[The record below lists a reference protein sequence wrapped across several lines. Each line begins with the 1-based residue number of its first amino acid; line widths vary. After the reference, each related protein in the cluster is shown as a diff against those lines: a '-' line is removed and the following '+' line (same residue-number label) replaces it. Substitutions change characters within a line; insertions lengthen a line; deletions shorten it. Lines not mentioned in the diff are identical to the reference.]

1 MNNQKKVY
9 FKEIPSFITT
19 ISNHLGYQIQ
29 ILQVKDM
36 FSLNYEVYSQEEE
49 KVKDYL
55 DTYFFLLNNS
65 CNAINERIINKSL
78 FLLTN
83 KRVNKEKIEKILTNF
98 YSIEEEINISKIIKL
113 SFETGNLVKNKK
125 DKYIYF
131 LMLINYLLLHYNF
144 KAIKYFSDD
153 FSTLDEV
160 INKYKENEKELL
172 ETYITL
178 KEAMSKNLDEDY
190 YKNLRKVSLKD
201 ITSYLYENKEILQK
215 KYQVESLAI
224 FGSFVKDKERLDS
237 DIDLIVRFE
246 RFIPLLKRNRYKEEI
261 QEMIL
266 QKFNRF
272 SDIHIESEL
281 INENNIKTFKDNIKI
296 F

>member
-36 FSLNYEVYSQEEE
+36 FSLNYEVYSKEEE

-83 KRVNKEKIEKILTNF
+83 KRVNQEKVKTILTKF
-98 YSIEEEINISKIIKL
+98 YSIKEEINISKIIKL
-113 SFETGNLVKNKK
+113 SFETSNLVKNKK

-246 RFIPLLKRNRYKEEI
+246 RFVPLLKRNRYKEEI
-261 QEMIL
+261 QEMIF

-281 INENNIKTFKDNIKI
+281 INENNIKTFKDKLKI

>member
-36 FSLNYEVYSQEEE
+36 FSLNYEVYSKEEE

-65 CNAINERIINKSL
+65 CNAINKRIINKSL

-83 KRVNKEKIEKILTNF
+83 KRVNQEKVETILTNF

-113 SFETGNLVKNKK
+113 AFEISNLVKSKK

-131 LMLINYLLLHYNF
+131 LMLINYLLVRYNF

-201 ITSYLYENKEILQK
+201 ITSYLYENKEVLQK

-261 QEMIL
+261 QEMIF

-281 INENNIKTFKDNIKI
+281 INENNIKTFKDNLKI

>member
-19 ISNHLGYQIQ
+19 ISNNLGYQIQ

-49 KVKDYL
+49 KIKDYL

-113 SFETGNLVKNKK
+113 SFETSNLAKNKK

-261 QEMIL
+261 QEMIF

-281 INENNIKTFKDNIKI
+281 INENNIKTFKDKLKI

>member
-36 FSLNYEVYSQEEE
+36 FSLNYDIYSKEEE
-49 KVKDYL
+49 KIKDYL

-65 CNAINERIINKSL
+65 CNAVNERIIKKSL

-83 KRVNKEKIEKILTNF
+83 KRVNKEKVEKILTNF

-113 SFETGNLVKNKK
+113 SFETSNLVKNKK

-224 FGSFVKDKERLDS
+224 FGSFVKGKERLDS

-246 RFIPLLKRNRYKEEI
+246 KFIPLLKRNRYKEEI
-261 QEMIL
+261 QEMIY

-281 INENNIKTFKDNIKI
+281 INENNIKTFKDNLKI

>member
-36 FSLNYEVYSQEEE
+36 FSLNYEVYSKEEE

-83 KRVNKEKIEKILTNF
+83 KRVNKEKVEKILTNF

-113 SFETGNLVKNKK
+113 SFETSNLVKNKK

-246 RFIPLLKRNRYKEEI
+246 RFVPLLKRNRYKEEI
-261 QEMIL
+261 QEMIF

-281 INENNIKTFKDNIKI
+281 INENNIKTFKDKLKI

>member
-49 KVKDYL
+49 KIKDYL

-83 KRVNKEKIEKILTNF
+83 KRINKEKVEKILTNF

-113 SFETGNLVKNKK
+113 SFETSNLVKNKK

-215 KYQVESLAI
+215 KYQVESIAI

-246 RFIPLLKRNRYKEEI
+246 KFIPLLKRNRYKEEI
-261 QEMIL
+261 QEMIY

-281 INENNIKTFKDNIKI
+281 INENNIKTFKDNLKI

>member
-36 FSLNYEVYSQEEE
+36 FSLNYEVYSKEEE

-83 KRVNKEKIEKILTNF
+83 KRVNQEKVKTILTKF
-98 YSIEEEINISKIIKL
+98 YSIKEEINISKIIKL
-113 SFETGNLVKNKK
+113 SFETSNLVKNKK

-261 QEMIL
+261 QEMIY
-266 QKFNRF
+266 QKFDRF

>member
-36 FSLNYEVYSQEEE
+36 FSLNYDIYSKEEE
-49 KVKDYL
+49 KIKDYL

-65 CNAINERIINKSL
+65 CNAVNERIIKKSL

-83 KRVNKEKIEKILTNF
+83 KRVNKEKVEKILTNF

-113 SFETGNLVKNKK
+113 SFETSNLVKNKK

-160 INKYKENEKELL
+160 IN
-172 ETYITL
+172 
-178 KEAMSKNLDEDY
+178 
-190 YKNLRKVSLKD
+190 
-201 ITSYLYENKEILQK
+201 
-215 KYQVESLAI
+215 
-224 FGSFVKDKERLDS
+224 
-237 DIDLIVRFE
+237 
-246 RFIPLLKRNRYKEEI
+246 
-261 QEMIL
+261 
-266 QKFNRF
+266 
-272 SDIHIESEL
+272 
-281 INENNIKTFKDNIKI
+281 
-296 F
+296 

>member
-36 FSLNYEVYSQEEE
+36 FSLNYEVYSKEEE

-113 SFETGNLVKNKK
+113 SFETSNLAKNKK

-131 LMLINYLLLHYNF
+131 LMLINYLLVRYNF
-144 KAIKYFSDD
+144 KAIKYFKEDL
-153 FSTLDEV
+153 STLDEV
-160 INKYKENEKELL
+160 IDKYKANEKDLL

-178 KEAMSKNLDEDY
+178 KESLSKNLDEDY

-224 FGSFVKDKERLDS
+224 FGSFAKEKERLDS

-261 QEMIL
+261 QEMIY

>member
-49 KVKDYL
+49 KIKDYL

-65 CNAINERIINKSL
+65 CNAVNERIIKKSL

-83 KRVNKEKIEKILTNF
+83 KRVNKEKVEKILTNF

-113 SFETGNLVKNKK
+113 SFETSNLVKNKK

-153 FSTLDEV
+153 FSTLDEL
-160 INKYKENEKELL
+160 IDKYKENEKELL

-178 KEAMSKNLDEDY
+178 KESLSKNLDEDY

-261 QEMIL
+261 QEMIY

-281 INENNIKTFKDNIKI
+281 INENNIKTFKDNLKI

>member
-49 KVKDYL
+49 KIKDYL

-83 KRVNKEKIEKILTNF
+83 KRINKEKVEKILTNF

-113 SFETGNLVKNKK
+113 SFETSNLVKNKK

-160 INKYKENEKELL
+160 IDKYKANEKDLL

-261 QEMIL
+261 QEMIY

-281 INENNIKTFKDNIKI
+281 INENNIKTFKDNLKI

>member
-36 FSLNYEVYSQEEE
+36 FSLNYDIYSKEEE
-49 KVKDYL
+49 KIKDYL

-65 CNAINERIINKSL
+65 CNAINERIISKSL

-83 KRVNKEKIEKILTNF
+83 KRVNQEKVETILTKF
-98 YSIEEEINISKIIKL
+98 YSIEEEINISKIIKVA
-113 SFETGNLVKNKK
+113 FETSNLVKSKK

-131 LMLINYLLLHYNF
+131 LMLINYLLVRYNF
-144 KAIKYFSDD
+144 KAIKYFKEDL
-153 FSTLDEV
+153 STLDEV
-160 INKYKENEKELL
+160 IDKYKANEKDLL

-178 KEAMSKNLDEDY
+178 KESLSKNLDEEY
-190 YKNLRKVSLKD
+190 PASVREVIK
-201 ITSYLYENKEILQK
+201 SYLYENKEILQK

-224 FGSFVKDKERLDS
+224 FGSFVKEKERLDS

-261 QEMIL
+261 QEMIY
-266 QKFNRF
+266 QKFYRF

-281 INENNIKTFKDNIKI
+281 INENSIKTFKDNIKI

>member
-36 FSLNYEVYSQEEE
+36 FSLNYEVYSKEEE

-83 KRVNKEKIEKILTNF
+83 KRVNQEKVKTILTKF
-98 YSIEEEINISKIIKL
+98 YSIKEEINISKIIKL
-113 SFETGNLVKNKK
+113 SFETSNLVKNKK

-215 KYQVESLAI
+215 KYQVESIAI
-224 FGSFVKDKERLDS
+224 FGSFAKEKERLDS

-261 QEMIL
+261 QEMIY
-266 QKFNRF
+266 QKFDRF

>member
-36 FSLNYEVYSQEEE
+36 FSLNYDIYSKEEE
-49 KVKDYL
+49 KIKDYL

-83 KRVNKEKIEKILTNF
+83 KRVNQEKVETILTNF

-113 SFETGNLVKNKK
+113 AFEISNLSKNKK

-144 KAIKYFSDD
+144 KAIKYFKEDL
-153 FSTLDEV
+153 STLDEV
-160 INKYKENEKELL
+160 IDKYKANEKDLL

-178 KEAMSKNLDEDY
+178 KESLSKNLDEDY

-261 QEMIL
+261 QEMIF

-281 INENNIKTFKDNIKI
+281 INENNIKTFKNNIKI

>member
-36 FSLNYEVYSQEEE
+36 FSLNYDIYSKEEE
-49 KVKDYL
+49 KIKDYL

-65 CNAINERIINKSL
+65 CNAVNERIIKKSL

-83 KRVNKEKIEKILTNF
+83 KRVNKEKVEKILTNF

-113 SFETGNLVKNKK
+113 SFETSNLVKNKK

-224 FGSFVKDKERLDS
+224 FGSFVKGKERLDS

-261 QEMIL
+261 QEMIY

-281 INENNIKTFKDNIKI
+281 INENNIKTFKDNLKI

>member
-49 KVKDYL
+49 KIKDYL

-113 SFETGNLVKNKK
+113 SFETSNLVKNKK

>member
-36 FSLNYEVYSQEEE
+36 FSLNYEVYSKEEE

-83 KRVNKEKIEKILTNF
+83 KRVNQEKVKTILTKF
-98 YSIEEEINISKIIKL
+98 YSIKEEINISKIIKL
-113 SFETGNLVKNKK
+113 SFETSNLVKNKK

-261 QEMIL
+261 QEMIY
-266 QKFNRF
+266 QKFDRF

-281 INENNIKTFKDNIKI
+281 INENNIKTFKDKLKI

>member
-49 KVKDYL
+49 KIKDYL

-83 KRVNKEKIEKILTNF
+83 KRINKEKVEKILTNF

-113 SFETGNLVKNKK
+113 SFETSNLVKNKK

-261 QEMIL
+261 QEMIY

-281 INENNIKTFKDNIKI
+281 INENNIKTFKDNLKI

>member
-19 ISNHLGYQIQ
+19 ISNNLGYQIQ

-49 KVKDYL
+49 KIKDYL

-113 SFETGNLVKNKK
+113 SFETSNLAKNKK

-246 RFIPLLKRNRYKEEI
+246 RFVPLLKRNRYKEEI
-261 QEMIL
+261 QEMIF

-281 INENNIKTFKDNIKI
+281 INENNIKTFKDKLKI

>member
-65 CNAINERIINKSL
+65 CNAVNERIIKKSL

-83 KRVNKEKIEKILTNF
+83 KRVNKEKVEKILTNF

-113 SFETGNLVKNKK
+113 SFETSNLVKNKK

-160 INKYKENEKELL
+160 INKYKDNEKELL

-190 YKNLRKVSLKD
+190 YKNLRKVNLKD
-201 ITSYLYENKEILQK
+201 ITSYLYENKEVLQK

-261 QEMIL
+261 QEMIY

-272 SDIHIESEL
+272 SNIHIESEL
-281 INENNIKTFKDNIKI
+281 INENNIKTFKDNLKI

>member
-36 FSLNYEVYSQEEE
+36 FSLNYDIYSKEEE
-49 KVKDYL
+49 KIKDYL

-65 CNAINERIINKSL
+65 CNAINERIISKSL

-83 KRVNKEKIEKILTNF
+83 KRVNQEKVETILTKF

-113 SFETGNLVKNKK
+113 AFETSNLVKNKK

-201 ITSYLYENKEILQK
+201 ITSYLYENKELLQK

-261 QEMIL
+261 QEMIY
-266 QKFNRF
+266 QKFYRF

>member
-36 FSLNYEVYSQEEE
+36 FSLNYEVYSKEEE

-83 KRVNKEKIEKILTNF
+83 KRVNQEKVKTILTKF
-98 YSIEEEINISKIIKL
+98 YSIKEEINISKIIKL
-113 SFETGNLVKNKK
+113 SFETSNLVKNKK

-215 KYQVESLAI
+215 KYQVESIAI

-246 RFIPLLKRNRYKEEI
+246 KFIPLLKRNRYKEEI
-261 QEMIL
+261 QEMIF

-281 INENNIKTFKDNIKI
+281 INENNIKTFKNNIKI

>member
-36 FSLNYEVYSQEEE
+36 FSLNYEVYSKEEE

-83 KRVNKEKIEKILTNF
+83 KRVNQEKVKTILTKF
-98 YSIEEEINISKIIKL
+98 YSIKEEINISKIIKL
-113 SFETGNLVKNKK
+113 AFETSNLVKSKN

-131 LMLINYLLLHYNF
+131 LMLINYLLVRYNF

-246 RFIPLLKRNRYKEEI
+246 RFVPLLKRNRYKEEI
-261 QEMIL
+261 QEMIF

-281 INENNIKTFKDNIKI
+281 INENNIKTFKDKLKI